1 MYIYSILT
9 FSCMHDIDIT
19 FYSFHHSFQITGS
32 YILIDH
38 GSNYYPAV
46 VSLEMFIIIIEMQDI
61 PFIWI

>member
-1 MYIYSILT
+1 
-9 FSCMHDIDIT
+9 MHDIDIT